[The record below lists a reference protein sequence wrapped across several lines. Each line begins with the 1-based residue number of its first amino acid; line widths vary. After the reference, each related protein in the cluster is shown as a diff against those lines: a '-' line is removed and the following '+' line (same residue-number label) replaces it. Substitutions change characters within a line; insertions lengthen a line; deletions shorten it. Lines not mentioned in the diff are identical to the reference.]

1 MVDCPRRN
9 SAIARHAI
17 LVIAWIITLIQI
29 SIAFADTTLIDVP
42 TSTVLEVIHFEAVDH
57 TRPHVSL
64 LNLPSGKN
72 APDESIMVRPTLR
85 VWGIP
90 GRASSPS
97 PLVPLS
103 FFDDFAPRHDTAIF
117 LLSQPSSIGFSA
129 PLHLLYCL
137 WLN

>member
-1 MVDCPRRN
+1 MLDCPRRK

-17 LVIAWIITLIQI
+17 LVIAWIITLIPI
-29 SIAFADTTLIDVP
+29 SFAFADTTLIDVP
-42 TSTVLEVIHFEAVDH
+42 TSAVLEGIRFEAVDH

-72 APDESIMVRPTLR
+72 APDEPIMVRPTPR

-90 GRASSPS
+90 ARASSPS

-103 FFDDFAPRHDTAIF
+103 LFDDFAPRHDTAIF
-117 LLSQPSSIGFSA
+117 LLSQASSIGLFA